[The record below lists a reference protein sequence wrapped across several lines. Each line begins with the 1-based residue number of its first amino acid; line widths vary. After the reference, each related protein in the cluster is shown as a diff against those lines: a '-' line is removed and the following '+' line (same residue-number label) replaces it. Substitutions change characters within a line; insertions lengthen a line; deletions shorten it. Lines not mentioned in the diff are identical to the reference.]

1 MNWQKTNNLDV
12 VEVAKAKVNQDKLK
26 KLVFDLPSDLQK
38 RFKIWTIN
46 NDTTM
51 ANVLNKLLNDF
62 MADK

>member
-12 VEVAKAKVNQDKLK
+12 VEVAKAKINQDKMK
-26 KLVFDLPSDLQK
+26 KLVFDLPLDLQK